1 MKILRALDLP
11 QEAGPAA
18 QRLDMPLWSFA
29 CIAFVLMIAPPCAGA
44 TAAMI
49 DELKIAAMGTSLTA
63 RGGWQAP
70 LQKDMSECLGIPVT
84 VTNQARSGETSRWGL
99 QNIGAILAD
108 RPDIVLMEFAA
119 NDAALNRFISLSRS
133 VANMRAIVR
142 AVRGQNSRAIIVIQ
156 AMNPFWG
163 FRRWVRPF
171 LDQYIDAHAALAQE
185 LGIGFIDHRPL
196 WAKYSEAEIRRMIPD
211 GAHPLPA
218 YAAGMIATHIKSM
231 LIESY
236 FAGRCLH

>member
-1 MKILRALDLP
+1 MKISRALHLP
-11 QEAGPAA
+11 RRAGPVV
-18 QRLDMPLWSFA
+18 QRLDTLHWTLAFFA
-29 CIAFVLMIAPPCAGA
+29 IVLVVARSCAGP
-44 TAAMI
+44 TAAMTA
-49 DELKIAAMGTSLTA
+49 ELKIAAIGTSLTA

-70 LQKDMSECLGIPVT
+70 LQKEMSECLGFPVT
-84 VTNQARSGETSRWGL
+84 VTNQARSGETSRSGL
-99 QNIGAILAD
+99 QNIGAVLAD

-119 NDAALNRFISLSRS
+119 NDAALNRFISVSRS

-142 AVRGQNSRAIIVIQ
+142 AVRAQNSRAVIVIQ

-185 LGIGFIDHRPL
+185 LGIDFIDHRPL
-196 WAKYSEAEIRRMIPD
+196 WATHPDAEIRRMIPD

-218 YAAGMIATHIKSM
+218 YAASMIATHIKSR
-231 LIESY
+231 LIEKH